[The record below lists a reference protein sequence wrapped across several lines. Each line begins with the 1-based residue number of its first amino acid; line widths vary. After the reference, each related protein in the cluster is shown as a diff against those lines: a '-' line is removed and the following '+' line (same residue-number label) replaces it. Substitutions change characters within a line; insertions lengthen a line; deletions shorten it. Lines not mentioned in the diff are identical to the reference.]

1 MMTTRRVSK
10 FLSQAAVGLR
20 VTAIVRAVG
29 TSRRDAWT
37 DGGVRDFGHAVTF
50 AVNAMQPVRRVCWPS
65 RVRWVGDS
73 SGIVG
78 ATSPISA

>member
-1 MMTTRRVSK
+1 
-10 FLSQAAVGLR
+10 LR
-20 VTAIVRAVG
+20 VTAIVRGGWDV
-29 TSRRDAWT
+29 RRDAWT
-37 DGGVRDFGHAVTF
+37 DGGVREFGHAVTF